1 MSPQRPRCS
10 RIHVGVHALEEHT
23 SKAQPTSILFGKR
36 TLAIVVLIV
45 MISSIIVVGQSPVHR
60 TNIEHSDLRNDVLD
74 PNCDIIQIRSYLS
87 GNDITL
93 EMTVAGRI
101 NISSTYLYRLTIVA
115 KHSDEDS
122 AHIYALTC
130 KDGTVSQ
137 FDLSVS
143 IENDTITIFF
153 PLTQFISN
161 SYMIGLEGWA
171 SNMSETDMTME
182 DRNGTVARL
191 LFW

>member
-1 MSPQRPRCS
+1 MM
-10 RIHVGVHALEEHT
+10 EEHT
-23 SKAQPTSILFGKR
+23 SKVQHSLMLLGKR
-36 TLAIVVLIV
+36 TKIIVVLVIV
-45 MISSIIVVGQSPVHR
+45 MIPSIIVIGRIPVHR
-60 TNIEHSDLRNDVLD
+60 TKIEHLDLRGDVTDLD
-74 PNCDIIQIRSYLS
+74 CDIIQIRSYLI
-87 GNDITL
+87 GNDIAL
-93 EMTVAGRI
+93 EMMVAGRI

-115 KHSDEDS
+115 KGIDDDS

-143 IENDTITIFF
+143 TENDTMTIFF
-153 PLTQFISN
+153 PLTQFISD
-161 SYMIGLEGWA
+161 SYMIGLEGTA
-171 SNMSETDMTME
+171 TNVHETDYTME

>member
-1 MSPQRPRCS
+1 M
-10 RIHVGVHALEEHT
+10 
-23 SKAQPTSILFGKR
+23 ILGKR
-36 TLAIVVLIV
+36 TRIIVILVIV
-45 MISSIIVVGQSPVHR
+45 FIPSIIVIGRIPVHR
-60 TNIEHSDLRNDVLD
+60 TIIEHSDLRGDVSD
-74 PNCDIIQIRSYLS
+74 PDCDIIQIRSYLT
-87 GNDITL
+87 GNDIAV

-115 KHSDEDS
+115 RGIDDDS

-130 KDGTVSQ
+130 KDGIVSQ

-143 IENDTITIFF
+143 TENDTMTIFF
-153 PLTQFISN
+153 PLTQFISD

-171 SNMSETDMTME
+171 TNVSEIDMTME